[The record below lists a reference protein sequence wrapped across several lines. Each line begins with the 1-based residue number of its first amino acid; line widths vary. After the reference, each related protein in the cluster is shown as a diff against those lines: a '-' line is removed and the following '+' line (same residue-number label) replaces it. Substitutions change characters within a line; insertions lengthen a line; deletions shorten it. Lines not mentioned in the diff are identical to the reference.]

1 MNSAYK
7 PLLNW
12 FGYTRKER
20 RSSFILLVILII
32 VIAARYL
39 FQTGEREIEIENL
52 AGLSV
57 SDDTLQAGTSDNEID
72 TAALFSFDPNRI
84 SSDSL
89 MLLGLSENQARTIIN
104 YRNKGGRFRY
114 ASDLKKIYGIDE
126 KTAAVIIPYIIIE
139 TEKGKIRNYRS
150 ASRDEQKNFKKL
162 DLNKCDSAALVRL
175 AGIGPV
181 LSSRIIKFRRLLGG
195 FASAEQLK
203 EVYGLPET
211 TYNYLADRVF
221 ADSSDV
227 SGVKINDIGFN
238 ELSRHPYLT
247 RYEIESIIK
256 YKQLKG
262 RFSNIAELVDN
273 KIISPEKARKLS
285 PYLKF

>member
-1 MNSAYK
+1 MNSANK
-7 PLLNW
+7 QLLNW

-32 VIAARYL
+32 VISARYL
-39 FQTGEREIEIENL
+39 FQSGERDIEIENL
-52 AGLSV
+52 AALTV
-57 SDDTLQAGTSDNEID
+57 SDDTLQAGLSDNEID
-72 TAALFSFDPNRI
+72 TAALFRFNPNRI

-89 MLLGLSENQARTIIN
+89 MLLGLSETQARTIIN

-114 ASDLKKIYGIDE
+114 VSDLKKIYGIDE
-126 KTAAVIIPYIIIE
+126 KTAEAIIPYIIIE
-139 TEKGKIRNYRS
+139 TEKVNTRNYRS
-150 ASRDEQKNFKKL
+150 AFQDQQKSFKKL

-181 LSSRIIKFRRLLGG
+181 LSARIIKFRRLLGG
-195 FASAEQLK
+195 FATAEQLK

-211 TYNYLADRVF
+211 TYNYLAGRVF

-227 SGVKINDIGFN
+227 TGIKINDTGFN

-262 RFSNIAELVDN
+262 RFSNIAELIDN
-273 KIISPEKARKLS
+273 KILSPEKARKLS